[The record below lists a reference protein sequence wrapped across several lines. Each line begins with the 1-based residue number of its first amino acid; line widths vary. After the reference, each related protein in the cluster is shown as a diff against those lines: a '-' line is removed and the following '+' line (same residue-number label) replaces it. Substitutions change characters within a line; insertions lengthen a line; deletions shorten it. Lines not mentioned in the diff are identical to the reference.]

1 MKTYQKKPTIVQAI
15 QYTGENLE
23 EIKDFSKGA
32 VVTIPPKGDK
42 PGGLAISSFGEKM
55 TFSAGDYI
63 IKGNEEGDFYPC
75 KPDVFEKNFVDS
87 DSDSDSDSELPQGDS
102 PFLSTVPEELSVER
116 HVRLAIQKM
125 KDENPA
131 DWNRHKEIVLT
142 QLQTAAL
149 WITTIDA

>member
-42 PGGLAISSFGEKM
+42 PGGLAISSHGEKM
-55 TFSAGDYI
+55 TFSAGDFI
-63 IKGNEEGDFYPC
+63 IKGNEEGDFSPC
-75 KPDVFEKNFVDS
+75 KPDVFEKSFV
-87 DSDSDSDSELPQGDS
+87 DSDSELPQGDS
-102 PFLSTVPEELSVER
+102 PFLSTVPEELSVEQ

-149 WITTIDA
+149 WITTIGA